1 MSRTNFRLSSRGAS
15 VFSLALVAGFL
26 VFVHLKVDRPM
37 LLLER
42 FLPGWGWIEIAVLAS
57 YAAWLTPKMLDPE
70 RARIW
75 RPRFWGLFS
84 FVFFGQLALGL
95 WSDSRFLMTGTLHL
109 PIPALIVA
117 GPVFRMKLSFMP
129 ILFFATVL
137 LLGPAWCSHL
147 CYIGAWDNLASRAKK
162 RPKPLSRWRKPARVA
177 ILAAIVAAALVFR
190 LAGVSVR
197 AATFAAALFGAAGV
211 AVMAFGS
218 RRSGQMVHCVTFC
231 PIGLVAG
238 LLGRLNPFRLK
249 IEAACTDCLACRQF
263 CRYDAL
269 TPEDIARR
277 RPGISCT
284 LCGDCLSGCPT
295 GMFSI
300 RFLGLTPQAARDL
313 FVVLA
318 VSLHAVFL
326 GLARI

>member
-1 MSRTNFRLSSRGAS
+1 
-15 VFSLALVAGFL
+15 
-26 VFVHLKVDRPM
+26 M

-42 FLPGWGWIEIAVLAS
+42 FRPGWGWLEIAALAV
-57 YAAWLTPKMLDPE
+57 YAAWLTPKMLDPD

-75 RPRFWGLFS
+75 RPRFWRLFS
-84 FVFFGQLALGL
+84 LVFFGQLVLGL
-95 WSDSRFLMTGTLHL
+95 WADSRFLMTGTLHL
-109 PIPALIVA
+109 PIPALIIA
-117 GPVFRMKLSFMP
+117 GPVFRMTLSFMP

-137 LLGPAWCSHL
+137 LVGPAWCSHL
-147 CYIGAWDNLASRAKK
+147 CYIGAWDDLASRA
-162 RPKPLSRWRKPARVA
+162 RQPHPLLRWRKSVRVA
-177 ILAAIVAAALVFR
+177 ILAGIVATAWVFR
-190 LAGVSVR
+190 LAGVSGVV
-197 AATFAAALFGAAGV
+197 ATVTAGLFGAAGV
-211 AVMAFGS
+211 VMMAFWS
-218 RRSGQMVHCVTFC
+218 RRSGQMAHCVTFC
-231 PIGLVAG
+231 PIGLIAG

-249 IEAACTDCLACRQF
+249 IEAGCTDCLACRRF

-277 RPGISCT
+277 RPGLSCT
-284 LCGDCLSGCPT
+284 LCGDCLSGCPS

-300 RFLGLTPQAARDL
+300 RFPGLTPRTARTL

>member
-1 MSRTNFRLSSRGAS
+1 MSRKNFCLNSRAAPA
-15 VFSLALVAGFL
+15 FSFALVAGLL

-42 FLPGWGWIEIAVLAS
+42 FFPGWGWIEIAALAF

-70 RARIW
+70 RALIW
-75 RPRFWGLFS
+75 RPRFWRLFS
-84 FVFFGQLALGL
+84 LVFFGQLALGL
-95 WSDSRFLMTGTLHL
+95 WGDSRFLMTGTLHL
-109 PIPALIVA
+109 PIPALIIA

-147 CYIGAWDNLASRAKK
+147 CYIGAWDDLASRAKK

-177 ILAAIVAAALVFR
+177 ILAAIVATALVFR
-190 LAGVSVR
+190 LAGVP
-197 AATFAAALFGAAGV
+197 AAAAAVTVGLFGAAGV
-211 AVMAFGS
+211 AVMAFWS
-218 RRSGQMVHCVTFC
+218 RRSGQMAHCATVC

-249 IEAACTDCLACRQF
+249 IEAACTDCLACRRT

-300 RFLGLTPQAARDL
+300 RFPGLTPQAARDL